1 MNFRTALTLAVS
13 VLLVTACDDNPTD
26 VDDIDLVVVE
36 AFLYSGEQVNDIRLT
51 YTIPLGSTDTVGPPI
66 NDAEVVLRRDD
77 TAYALVPSGSAGFY
91 HYPGDDL
98 QVSVGDQF
106 RIEVTHSEQTVSGE
120 TAVPSPP
127 SGVQI
132 SDDVLSV
139 PEIGRRTGGGGLQG
153 AGLDVSWDNPD
164 DLLHFVAI
172 ESLDDTA
179 EPILPEFA
187 RNRLGGFRFVT
198 LPTEDDIY
206 TISFLTLEF
215 LGPHR
220 ARVYRVNEEYADL
233 YLGRIQDSRDLNEPS
248 SNIVG
253 GLGVFSAFSS
263 DLVLFEVV
271 RE

>member
-1 MNFRTALTLAVS
+1 M
-13 VLLVTACDDNPTD
+13 
-26 VDDIDLVVVE
+26 VE
-36 AFLYSGEQVNDIRLT
+36 AFLYSGEPVNDIRLT

-66 NDAEVVLRRDD
+66 NDAEVVLRRDG

-91 HYPGDDL
+91 HYPGADL

-106 RIEVTHSEQTVSGE
+106 RIEVTHSGQTVSGE

-139 PEIGRRTGGGGLQG
+139 PEIGRGTGGGGGGGGGGLQG

-172 ESLDDTA
+172 ESLDETA
-179 EPILPEFA
+179 EPILPEFV

-198 LPTEDDIY
+198 VPTEDDIY